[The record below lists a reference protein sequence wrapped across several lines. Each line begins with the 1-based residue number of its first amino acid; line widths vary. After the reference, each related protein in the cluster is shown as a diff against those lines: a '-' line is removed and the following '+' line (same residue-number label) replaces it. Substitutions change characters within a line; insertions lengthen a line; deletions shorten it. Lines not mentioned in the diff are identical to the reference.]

1 VIPAPLAK
9 NWKPFSPKLASL
21 TEIIVYWKKQDFEK
35 CFRVELLY
43 LLAIYSQT
51 WCGIGTDMTNTQD
64 DPEELKDPEFVEDD
78 YNETP
83 PSDVVAYNELRS
95 CADLFRMYEE
105 GILDI
110 QPSFQREIV
119 WPSSQ
124 QTRFVDSLIKQ
135 LPIPSMCLALDYKND
150 RWIVID
156 GLQRM
161 ATIIKFLKGDDWK
174 LSKLEDINKDIAG
187 KSAAAIKNAA
197 GKLRSYYSRVQNTS
211 LPINVL
217 RCDFS
222 KKTHMEY
229 LFTIFHRLNAG
240 GVKLNNQE
248 IRNCIYGGTLN
259 SLLSTL
265 DRRPNWRKLNRMT
278 KDDSNYRFVKQELI
292 LRFFAF
298 FDVKDE
304 YKGQIAK
311 FLNDYMYLHRN
322 AGGQFIDQKRQL
334 FQRVISL
341 LADQVF
347 PDGPETRIPTSVME
361 ATLVGMAHNID
372 RLEQLSADDLIS
384 RYNTLRNR
392 DEFNEEAVAEGLSKV
407 IKVMQRFNAAEEVF
421 SA

>member
-1 VIPAPLAK
+1 
-9 NWKPFSPKLASL
+9 
-21 TEIIVYWKKQDFEK
+21 
-35 CFRVELLY
+35 
-43 LLAIYSQT
+43 
-51 WCGIGTDMTNTQD
+51 MTNTQND
-64 DPEELKDPEFVEDD
+64 IDELNDSEFVDDD

-83 PSDVVAYNELRS
+83 PRDVVAYNELRS

-105 GILDI
+105 EILDI
-110 QPSFQREIV
+110 QPSFQRDIV
-119 WPSSQ
+119 WPPQQ

-174 LSKLEDINKDIAG
+174 LSKLKDINKDIAG
-187 KSAAAIKNAA
+187 KSAAAIKNAT

-222 KKTHMEY
+222 KSSHMEY

-259 SLLSTL
+259 DLLSEL
-265 DRRPNWRKLNRMT
+265 DRTEDWRKLNRMT
-278 KDDSNYRFVKQELI
+278 KEESNYRFVKQEII

-298 FDVKDE
+298 FDTKDD

-311 FLNDYMYLHRN
+311 FLNDYMFSHRY
-322 AGGQFIDQKRQL
+322 AEEEFILRKHQL
-334 FQRVISL
+334 FMRVVSL
-341 LADQVF
+341 LSANVF
-347 PDGPETRIPTSVME
+347 PEGPETRIPTSVME
-361 ATLVGMAHNID
+361 ATLVGMAHHIE
-372 RLEQLSADDLIS
+372 RLEQLEAKELKS
-384 RYNTLRNR
+384 RYEALRKR
-392 DEFNEEAVAEGLSKV
+392 DEFNEEAVAEGLSK
-407 IKVMQRFNAAEEVF
+407 ISKVMQRFQAADEVF
-421 SA
+421 AE